1 MADWRDDVWFW
12 DMEVFQHDWMLCAL
26 SAKTREK
33 VHFDTRGMFG
43 KNQLVDWLNAERP
56 LLVGYNCKNYDSYIL
71 KAILAGGSP
80 EDVYAVSK
88 AIIVEGMQGW
98 EIQMGIVVLPDI
110 VDLMLDLPTR
120 PSLKMIE
127 GNLRM
132 SVEES
137 SVPFDT
143 ERPSDSQWEDI
154 EEYCWHDVEALV
166 PLYKA
171 REDYL
176 KAKETLA
183 EMKGMDVKKALNMT
197 NAKLTA
203 KFLDA
208 VPIER
213 TDERDYVYPQNI
225 DRTLIP
231 EAVFEFFD
239 RLPHSDIPLD
249 VLFGKEGVE
258 DEEGKVVKSRNPYRS
273 LSIVIADCP
282 HVIGWGGLHGAR
294 LNYVEKSDDKR
305 TVLNYDVQSYY
316 PSLMIVNKY
325 LSRNISN
332 PEVFED
338 VYKKRIE
345 AKRGGDK
352 KTADALKLVIN
363 TTYGASNNRYN
374 DLYDPLMAHSVCISG
389 QLYLV
394 MLINTLDTEIGSFRL
409 IQSNTD
415 GIMFSAGNEDVPA
428 VRRVV
433 ENWQK
438 LTGFVME
445 ETVIESVVQRDVN
458 NYVMREAGG
467 KIKVKGGVVSDYK
480 GGDFKHN
487 SLSIV
492 CKAIVDNLLD
502 GIPVEKT
509 IGECNDPFAFQMIAK
524 AGGTYERVVHV
535 FEGGERQINKVNR
548 IYASPLR
555 NLGAVYKVKADG
567 RRDRQASCPEHAII
581 DNEGTITIDKLD
593 KQWYID
599 LANERL
605 LKFRGVKSERE
616 KRRKKMDEE
625 DVVIID
631 EDEPV
636 ETEVKKKT
644 RKRTQKKEKE
654 MGEAVQKEMGEA
666 VQKEVQE
673 VDATATPVKTVMSFE
688 EKLFKLGQ
696 DIAEMSTKMEK
707 DGYNSAQSYEY
718 VKASQY
724 KTMLRKALAMNRLR
738 YVVNDMS
745 SDVSDVLKGDKM
757 VLTQYHAQIVIKDVD
772 SDESESYLI
781 WSQGADML
789 DKGLSKAKTLAI
801 KDFVKSQFLVSDGE
815 DDPEADVVA
824 SPVAKKA
831 FVSPTEKKDIVSG
844 ILAKTSAISDEQ
856 KTTITKLIGAI
867 REKSGNADYGAKTLA
882 KLDDMTSTEATVAL
896 TKLELKGNE
905 YGLEI

>member
-1 MADWRDDVWFW
+1 MANWRDDVWFW
-12 DMEVFQHDWMLCAL
+12 DMEVFPHDWMLCAL
-26 SAKTREK
+26 SAKTGKK
-33 VHFDTRGMFG
+33 VYFDTRGMFG
-43 KNQLVDWLNAERP
+43 TAQLVDWLNAEHP
-56 LLVGYNCKNYDSYIL
+56 LLVGYNCKHYDTYIL

-88 AIIVEGMQGW
+88 AIIVDGRQGW
-98 EIQMGIVVLPDI
+98 DIQMGFIVMPDI
-110 VDLMLDLPTR
+110 VDLMLDLPTM

-127 GNLRM
+127 GNLCM
-132 SVEES
+132 SIEES
-137 SVPFDT
+137 SVAFDT

-415 GIMFSAGNEDVPA
+415 GIMFSVGNEDVSA

-502 GIPVEKT
+502 GTPVEKT
-509 IGECNDPFAFQMIAK
+509 IGECTDPFAFQMIAK

-535 FEGGERQINKVNR
+535 FEGGERQVNKVNR
-548 IYASPLR
+548 IYASPLQ

-605 LKFRGVKSERE
+605 LKFRGVKPERK

-625 DVVIID
+625 DIMVID

-636 ETEVKKKT
+636 EMEVKKKT
-644 RKRTQKKEKE
+644 RKPTQKKEKE
-654 MGEAVQKEMGEA
+654 MGEKVKEEAKEA
-666 VQKEVQE
+666 V
-673 VDATATPVKTVMSFE
+673 ATPTPAKTPMSFE

-724 KTMLRKALAMNRLR
+724 KTMLRKALSMNRLR
-738 YVVNDMS
+738 FIVNDMLS
-745 SDVSDVLKGDKM
+745 NVSDVLKGDKM
-757 VLTQYHAQIVIKDVD
+757 VLTQYHAQLVIKDVD

-801 KDFVKSQFLVSDGE
+801 KDFVKNEFLVSDGE
-815 DDPEADVVA
+815 DDPEADIGN
-824 SPVAKKA
+824 SFTKKA

-844 ILAKTSAISDEQ
+844 ILTKTSAISDEQ
-856 KTTITKLIGAI
+856 KTTITKLIDAI
-867 REKSGNADYGAKTLA
+867 REKSGDAGYGAKTLA
-882 KLDDMTSTEATVAL
+882 KLDAMTSTEATVAL

>member
-1 MADWRDDVWFW
+1 MDDWRDDVWFW
-12 DMEVFQHDWMLCAL
+12 DTEVFQHDWMLCAL
-26 SAKTREK
+26 SAKTGEK
-33 VHFDTRGMFG
+33 VYFDTRGMFR
-43 KNQLVDWLNAERP
+43 KDQLVDWLNSEHP
-56 LLVGYNCKNYDSYIL
+56 LLVGYNCKHYDAYIL
-71 KAILAGGSP
+71 KAILAGGSA
-80 EDVYAVSK
+80 EDVYAVSQ
-88 AIIVEGMQGW
+88 AIIVDGRQGW
-98 EIQMGIVVLPDI
+98 EIQMGFIVMPTI
-110 VDLMLDLPTR
+110 VDLMLDLPTM

-127 GNLRM
+127 GNLLM
-132 SVEES
+132 SIEES
-137 SVPFDT
+137 SVAFDT
-143 ERPSDSQWEDI
+143 ESPSDAQWEDI
-154 EEYCWHDVEALV
+154 EDYCWHDVEALA

-176 KAKETLA
+176 NAKETLA
-183 EMKGMDVKKALNMT
+183 EMIGLNVKDALNMT

-203 KFLDA
+203 KFLGA
-208 VPIER
+208 QKVER
-213 TDERDYVYPQNI
+213 DDEREYVYPKNV
-225 DRTLIP
+225 DASLIP
-231 EAVFEFFD
+231 PEIFEFFN
-239 RLPHSDIPLD
+239 RLPEGEISLD
-249 VLFGKEGVE
+249 VLFGKEGVPDE
-258 DEEGKVVKSRNPYRS
+258 DGKVVKSRNPYRS
-273 LSIVIADCP
+273 LNIDIGECP
-282 HVIGWGGLHGAR
+282 HVLGWGGLHGAK
-294 LNYVEKSDDKR
+294 LNYSEKSDSKR
-305 TVLNYDVQSYY
+305 TILNYDVQSYY

-345 AKRGGDK
+345 AKRSGDK
-352 KTADALKLVIN
+352 KTADALKLVLN
-363 TTYGASNNRYN
+363 TTYGASNNKYN
-374 DLYDPLMAHSVCISG
+374 ELYDPLMAHSVCISG

-394 MLINTLDTEIGSFRL
+394 MLINSLRGSVSSFKL

-415 GIMFSAGNEDVPA
+415 GIMFSVDNESVTN
-428 VRRVV
+428 VRKLVGHW
-433 ENWQK
+433 EN

-487 SLSIV
+487 SMSIV
-492 CKAIVDNLLD
+492 CKAIVHNLLD

-509 IGECNDPFAFQMIAK
+509 IGDCIDPFAFQMIAK
-524 AGGTYERVVHV
+524 AGGTYERVVHA
-535 FEGGERQINKVNR
+535 FEDGERQVNKVNR
-548 IYASPLR
+548 IYASSLQ

-581 DNEGTITIDKLD
+581 DNDGTLTIDKLD

-605 LKFRGVKSERE
+605 LKFRGVKPER
-616 KRRKKMDEE
+616 KTRRKKMDDDEIM
-625 DVVIID
+625 VID
-631 EDEPV
+631 DDEPV
-636 ETEVKKKT
+636 VMEVKKKT
-644 RKRTQKKEKE
+644 RKPTQKKEKE
-654 MGEAVQKEMGEA
+654 MGEAVQKE
-666 VQKEVQE
+666 VQE
-673 VDATATPVKTVMSFE
+673 VEATATPVKTAMSFS

-738 YVVNDMS
+738 YTVNDMIS
-745 SDVSDVLKGDKM
+745 NVSDVLKGDKM
-757 VLTQYHAQIVIKDVD
+757 VLTQYHAQLTIKDVD

-801 KDFVKSQFLVSDGE
+801 KDFVKNEYLVSDGE
-815 DDPEADVVA
+815 DDPEADVGA
-824 SPVAKKA
+824 PVVKKT
-831 FVSPTEKKDIVSG
+831 FTTPTDKKDIATGIVS
-844 ILAKTSAISDEQ
+844 KTSPITKEQ
-856 KTTITKLIGAI
+856 KATITKLIGAI
-867 REKSGNADYGAKTLA
+867 REKAGDDGYGEKTLA
-882 KLDDMTSTEATVAL
+882 KLDTMTSTEATVAL

-905 YGLEI
+905 YGLEV